1 MKWTAKQEQAFSL
14 KDREILVSAAAGSG
28 KTSVMV
34 ERILNIV
41 TEEPYVDIDKLLI
54 VTFTK
59 KAAESMRIKIRKE
72 LESRLKANPSDEHLQ
87 RQMLLINHA
96 HISTIDSFC
105 SFIVRNYFYLTEDV
119 SSNYRIGNESEIK
132 LLQADV
138 LKAVLESEYKKGE
151 DNFLSFVDYF
161 ATGKNDL
168 PLENVILSLYKY
180 AQSHENPKAW
190 LNNCLKIYKEFD
202 VNSYGLDTFI
212 KGIINTYID
221 NAIKE
226 SEITLEILERP
237 NGPYMY
243 YDNLCDDIRILEE
256 INDADNLNES
266 IRLLETL
273 KFSTLSRK
281 KDPGVSDEL
290 RDLCKGRRDFVKKSV
305 SDVKD
310 IFAYTDWE
318 SILEDISRCKDQASE
333 LVRVTLLFSDE
344 LIKLKKKRNI
354 FDHGDVAHIALDI
367 LRLQESSAKKQLSEL
382 FDEIFI
388 DEYQDSNRLQEELL
402 YSIAKEIGDSHRVF
416 MVGDVK
422 QSIYSFRMACP
433 DLFINKL
440 RNFTESDSPFQKVFL
455 SNNFRSRKQVV
466 DFVNYVFENLMEK
479 NISGIDYD
487 DTQRLICSSSYLPEV
502 SEEYKTELLHFEKDD
517 EEIDSYEAEGYM
529 IGSRIMELMDPENP
543 LYVTERKT
551 GLKRKLE
558 YNDICIL
565 VRTQK
570 DVVYPIKHVLEDE
583 FGIPVSSASAEAF
596 FDSFE
601 VGFAVNYLKI
611 LDNPY
616 CDFPITSVLISPVI
630 GLTAEDMAVIRSED
644 KKTSIYELIKA
655 AVSSDSLDMNLK
667 NKISEFL
674 ECFNKLRDSVNYQPV
689 HNLIWQLYDSTG
701 LEAFV
706 SAMPAGENRL
716 RNLKKLVKYTIEFE
730 NTDYHSLFDFLRYIE
745 KIIEYDIQ
753 TGGQEEPATSDN
765 SVKIMTMH
773 KSKGLE
779 FPIVFLGGLNKGFN
793 FNDERASVLLHPELG
808 IGFDCID
815 TEKRTGRKSLMKR
828 LIHKQMHIDK
838 YGEEIRILYVAMTRA
853 EEKLIL
859 TCCHDKKNPIE
870 QDTMLNYFDILKAKR
885 YWDWLKK
892 ILGNMDSLCDVKT
905 YMYEDFI
912 RIHEENKLR
921 RRLETDSYEKIID
934 SVIDYDL
941 INRLGFIYESKAD
954 DSFKKISVTYLK
966 EQYNLKDEEGELQ
979 VSENLIEKEVEFP
992 IVPEFL
998 KETDGLTGAQRGL
1011 IYHSVLEH
1019 WDYNLMDSK
1028 DEILGFCR
1036 KLCEKGVFTGEEISI
1051 INPLKIIRFLNN
1063 QVGQRMKKAYM
1074 NNKLQREAS
1083 FSVILNHKDKGFDF
1097 IDQDVLLQGIIDA
1110 YFEEDGQLV
1119 IVDYKTDYL
1128 PDGDINYLVEKYSMQ
1143 LKCYSYALEKIMG
1156 KKVKEAWIY
1165 SLYCDDS
1172 IKLDSV
1178 IIH

>member
-14 KDREILVSAAAGSG
+14 KNREILVSAAAGSG
-28 KTSVMV
+28 KTAVMV

-41 TEEPYVDIDKLLI
+41 TGEPYVDIDKLLI

-72 LESRLKANPSDEHLQ
+72 LESRLKANPTDEHLQ

-105 SFIVRNYFYLTEDV
+105 SFIVRNYFYLTDNV

-138 LKAVLESEYKKGE
+138 LKEVLESEYKKG
-151 DNFLSFVDYF
+151 DDSFLSFVDYF

-180 AQSHENPKAW
+180 AQSHENPTAW
-190 LNNCLKIYKEFD
+190 LNNCLEIYKEFD
-202 VNSYGLDTFI
+202 VNSYGLGAFI
-212 KGIINTYID
+212 KRIIDTYIE
-221 NAIKE
+221 NAVKE
-226 SEITLEILERP
+226 TEITLEILERP
-237 NGPYMY
+237 DGPYMY
-243 YDNLCDDIRILEE
+243 YDNLCDDIRILGE
-256 INDADNLNES
+256 IKDADDLNKS
-266 IRLLETL
+266 IHLLENL

-281 KDPGVSDEL
+281 KDAGVSDEL
-290 RDLCKGRRDFVKKSV
+290 RELCKGRRDSVKKSV
-305 SDVKD
+305 SEIKD
-310 IFAYTDWE
+310 IFAYADWD
-318 SILEDISRCKDQASE
+318 SVLEDITRCKDQAAE

-344 LIKLKKKRNI
+344 LLKLKKKRSI

-367 LRLQESSAKKQLSEL
+367 LRQDESPAKKQLSEL

-402 YSIAKEIGDSHRVF
+402 YSIAKEVGDSHRVF

-440 RNFTESDSPFQKVFL
+440 RSFTESDSPFQKVFL

-479 NISGIDYD
+479 NIAGIDYD
-487 DTQRLICSSSYLPEV
+487 DTQKLICSSSYLPEESV
-502 SEEYKTELLHFEKDD
+502 DYKTELLHFEKDD
-517 EEIDSYEAEGYM
+517 EEIDSFEAEGYM
-529 IGSRIMELMDPENP
+529 IGSRIMELMNPENP

-551 GLKRKLE
+551 GIKRKLE

-565 VRTQK
+565 IRAQK
-570 DVVYPIKHVLEDE
+570 DVVYPIKHVLENE
-583 FGIPVSSASAEAF
+583 FGIPVSSASVETF
-596 FDSFE
+596 FESFE

-616 CDFPITSVLISPVI
+616 CDFPLTSVLLSPVI
-630 GLTAEDMAVIRSED
+630 GVTAEDMAVIRSED
-644 KKTSIYELIKA
+644 KKSSIYTLIKN
-655 AVSSDSLDMNLK
+655 AVSSDSLDVNLK
-667 NKISEFL
+667 NKISDFL
-674 ECFNKLRDSVNYQPV
+674 ECFNRLRISVNYQPV
-689 HNLIWQLYDSTG
+689 HKLIWQLYDLTG

-706 SAMPAGENRL
+706 SAMPSGENRL
-716 RNLKKLVKYTIEFE
+716 RNLKKLVNYTIDFE

-753 TGGQEEPATSDN
+753 TGGQESPVSSDN

-779 FPIVFLGGLNKGFN
+779 FPVVFLAGLNKGFN
-793 FNDERASVLLHPELG
+793 FSDERAGVLLHPELG
-808 IGFDCID
+808 IGFDSID
-815 TEKRTGRKSLMKR
+815 TAKRTRRKSIMKR

-870 QDTMLNYFDILKAKR
+870 QDSMLSYFDILKAKR

-892 ILGNMDSLCDVKT
+892 TLGDVNPLCDIKT
-905 YMYEDFI
+905 FMYDDFI

-921 RRLETDSYEKIID
+921 RQVEIDSSEKIID
-934 SVIDYDL
+934 DVVDYEW
-941 INRLGFIYESKAD
+941 INNLDHVYESKLD

-979 VSENLIEKEVEFP
+979 ISESLIEKEVEFP
-992 IVPEFL
+992 IIPEFL
-998 KETDGLTGAQRGL
+998 KETEGLSGAQRGL

-1019 WDYNLMDSK
+1019 WDYDLSDSK
-1028 DEILGFCR
+1028 EEILCFCH
-1036 KLCEKGVFTGEEISI
+1036 KLFEKGIFTDEEISV
-1051 INPLKIIRFLNN
+1051 INPIKISRFLNN
-1063 QVGQRMKKAYM
+1063 RIGKRMKKAYLD
-1074 NNKLQREAS
+1074 NKLKREAS
-1083 FSVILNHKDKGFDF
+1083 FSVILNHKDQGFDF

-1110 YFEEDGQLV
+1110 YFEEDDQLV

-1143 LKCYSYALEKIMG
+1143 LKCYAYALEKITG
-1156 KKVKEAWIY
+1156 KKVKETWIY

-1172 IKLDSV
+1172 IKIDS
-1178 IIH
+1178 